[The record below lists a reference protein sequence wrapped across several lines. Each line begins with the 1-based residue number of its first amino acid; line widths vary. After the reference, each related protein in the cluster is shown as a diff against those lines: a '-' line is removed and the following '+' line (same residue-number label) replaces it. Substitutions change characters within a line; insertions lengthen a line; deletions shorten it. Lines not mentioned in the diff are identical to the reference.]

1 MSNYVKAKYILIFIL
16 GFFTSTHALSA
27 SWTAW
32 LDRDNP
38 SGSGDY
44 ERLSQFEEN
53 DVCAHPI
60 AIEALATIT
69 VPGYGQV
76 YKKVTPEIYTSPEY
90 NYWDYEGDTFHRF
103 SPQEGL
109 VCRNA
114 DQYNGNQYCEDYL
127 VRFLCP

>member
-1 MSNYVKAKYILIFIL
+1 MFSVQIKTLFTFFIILSISPS
-16 GFFTSTHALSA
+16 GLSQT
-27 SWTAW
+27 WTDW
-32 LDRDNP
+32 LDRDDP

-44 ERLSQFEEN
+44 ERRSSFEASE
-53 DVCAHPI
+53 VCSHPT
-60 AIEALATIT
+60 AIEALATINI
-69 VPGYGQV
+69 PGYGFV

-103 SPQEGL
+103 SPEDGL